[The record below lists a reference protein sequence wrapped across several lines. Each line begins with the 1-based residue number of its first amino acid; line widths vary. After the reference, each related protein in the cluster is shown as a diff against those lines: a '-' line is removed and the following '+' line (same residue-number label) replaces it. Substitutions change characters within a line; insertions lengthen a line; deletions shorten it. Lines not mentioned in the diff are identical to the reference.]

1 MRESTGDIAVTLSIR
16 SIHPLFV
23 AEVGG
28 VQICDSVDVTTYHAI
43 RAAFEEHQILVFRG
57 QRLDDEGQMAFSR
70 LFGDLQKTLKVNP
83 GVGSYFARQSN
94 LDLKSSEFIPE
105 DDRRMLHA
113 KANMLWHS
121 DSSYR
126 DVPALCS
133 LLAAHL
139 VPPVGG
145 NTEFATMR
153 GGYEALPEGLKQRIQ
168 GLRAEHSLM
177 HSRSLVDPR
186 ALNEEMRAELGYAQH
201 LLVRR
206 NPVNG
211 RKSLFV
217 SAHASHI
224 IGWPLDQGRAL
235 LKELTDFTTAPR
247 FVYSHS
253 WKVGDMVL
261 WDNRCTLHRATPF
274 ELGQHK
280 RLLQRTTVEGDP
292 NEYRQEV
299 ELLAA

>member
-1 MRESTGDIAVTLSIR
+1 MTISVR

-28 VQICDSVDVTTYHAI
+28 VQICDPVDGATYLAI

-57 QRLDDEGQMAFSR
+57 QRLDDDGQMAFSR
-70 LFGDLQKTLKVNP
+70 LFGELQKTLKANP
-83 GVGSYFARQSN
+83 GVGTYFARQSN
-94 LDLKSSEFIPE
+94 LDLNSSELIPE
-105 DDRRMLHA
+105 TDRRMLHA
-113 KANMLWHS
+113 RANMLWHS

-126 DVPALCS
+126 EVPALCS

-153 GGYEALPEGLKQRIQ
+153 ASYQALPESMKQRIQ

-186 ALNEEMRAELGYAQH
+186 ALNEEMRAELGCAQH
-201 LLVRR
+201 FVIRR

-211 RKSLFV
+211 RKSLYLG
-217 SAHASHI
+217 AHASHI
-224 IGWPLDQGRAL
+224 IGWPLDKGHAL
-235 LKELTDFTTAPR
+235 LKELTEFTTQPR
-247 FVYSHS
+247 FVYSHT
-253 WKVGDMVL
+253 WNVGDMVL